1 MTSTEALLLNKYGS
15 PLLSLDA
22 VAEILGRSSNGLRVS
37 LSGNNEIACK
47 LRPAKIKLGRRVYFR
62 ISEIARLID
71 EA

>member
-47 LRPAKIKLGRRVYFR
+47 LRLLCQVDAFKRHSLAAVR
-62 ISEIARLID
+62 I
-71 EA
+71 